1 LSHRVRTCNDLAK
14 QIANFIRCLRIV
26 FTESL
31 YSGKSYSCCCLDRI
45 APLDCCG
52 VPGTVSIQGRAL
64 RSPWN
69 NRFQRETAMRFV
81 RLTLVDRATRYFC
94 LTSLAHVVFI
104 CHRSLSS
111 FCCSPLN
118 PDVGLTALRCC
129 APTGLA
135 NMLKTSNLGLHKRAV
150 GHCRQA
156 NAPRCQP
163 QANKRLQPTRQ
174 QNLLVPQDHNLRA
187 VESRGVIRI

>member
-1 LSHRVRTCNDLAK
+1 MVGEHPANRFNSSVPGTPALLDIVSHTVLFATSFRCLLSHRVRTCNDLAK

-118 PDVGLTALRCC
+118 HDR
-129 APTGLA
+129 
-135 NMLKTSNLGLHKRAV
+135 
-150 GHCRQA
+150 
-156 NAPRCQP
+156 
-163 QANKRLQPTRQ
+163 
-174 QNLLVPQDHNLRA
+174 
-187 VESRGVIRI
+187 